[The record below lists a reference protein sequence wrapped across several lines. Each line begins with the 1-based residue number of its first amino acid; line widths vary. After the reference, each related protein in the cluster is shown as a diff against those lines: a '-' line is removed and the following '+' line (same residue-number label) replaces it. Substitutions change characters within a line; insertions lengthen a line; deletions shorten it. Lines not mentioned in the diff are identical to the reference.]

1 MKTIAIGSKTFV
13 TGFQLAGIEGINVED
28 HNDLMKNVNSFIDD
42 GDVRLILVSDDVD
55 DVCAGVAC
63 VVAIDA
69 FALAVIGDLV
79 VGVVDEDDDVA
90 VCGHSRESQTR
101 FSQT

>member
-42 GDVRLILVSDDVD
+42 GDVGLILVSDDVALNAKD
-55 DVCAGVAC
+55 ELTEIKAKRSTPIIFEVPAPGSKIERTEYRDMLKQILGV
-63 VVAIDA
+63 
-69 FALAVIGDLV
+69 
-79 VGVVDEDDDVA
+79 
-90 VCGHSRESQTR
+90 
-101 FSQT
+101 